1 MRLRT
6 GVTSFRSIR
15 NLGPYE
21 DPTVISVILT
31 TYERRELVA
40 RALASVFA
48 QTTAACEAIVVDDGS
63 TDGTAEFLRHQ
74 PIQLLRVPHSGN
86 PAVARN
92 AGLDR
97 ARGDL
102 IAFLDS
108 DDALR
113 PNALEDLSDALIAQP
128 AAGFAYGDY
137 EPDPGHR
144 PLAPPVGD
152 IFDRLLES
160 DFLVTGA
167 VLFRR
172 SLLSAVGPLD
182 PSCSP
187 AEDWDYWLRLAAR
200 ADAVHVARTVIDIG
214 ITADSVSRA
223 PGGSMYAANLRL
235 TRKALRWC
243 HAHRPESIA
252 LALRIHRR
260 SALAAARYHWQRRAI
275 AQTVQ
280 DLAMVARVR

>member
-1 MRLRT
+1 M
-6 GVTSFRSIR
+6 
-15 NLGPYE
+15 
-21 DPTVISVILT
+21 ISVILT
-31 TYERRELVA
+31 TYERRELVES
-40 RALASVFA
+40 ALASVFA
-48 QTTAACEAIVVDDGS
+48 QTTAAGDVIVVDDGS
-63 TDGTAEFLRHQ
+63 TDGTAAFLRQQ
-74 PIQLLRVPHSGN
+74 PIQLVRVPHSGN

-97 ARGDL
+97 ARGDS

-108 DDALR
+108 DDRLR
-113 PNALEDLSDALIAQP
+113 PSALEDLSAALRAHP

-137 EPDPGHR
+137 EPDADP
-144 PLAPPVGD
+144 PPVSPVGD
-152 IFDRLLES
+152 IFDHLLES

-182 PSCSP
+182 PHCSP

-223 PGGSMYAANLRL
+223 PGGSMYAANLRV
-235 TRKALRWC
+235 TRKALCWC
-243 HAHRPESIA
+243 YANRPASIA
-252 LALRIHRR
+252 LARRIHRR
-260 SALAAARYHWQRRAI
+260 SLLASARYHWHRRAI
-275 AQTVQ
+275 AETVR
-280 DLAMVARVR
+280 DLAMVASVR

>member
-1 MRLRT
+1 M
-6 GVTSFRSIR
+6 
-15 NLGPYE
+15 
-21 DPTVISVILT
+21 ISVILT
-31 TYERRELVA
+31 TFDRRELVA

-48 QTTAACEAIVVDDGS
+48 QTTPAYETIVVDDGS

-92 AGLDR
+92 VGLNR

-108 DDALR
+108 DDTLR
-113 PNALEDLSDALIAQP
+113 ANALEDLSDALRARP

-137 EPDPGHR
+137 EPDTGPR

-172 SLLSAVGPLD
+172 SLLDTVSGFD
-182 PSCSP
+182 PDCSP
-187 AEDWDYWLRLAAR
+187 AEDWDFWLRLAAQV
-200 ADAVHVARTVIDIG
+200 DAVHVPRTVIDIG
-214 ITADSVSRA
+214 ISTDSLSRA
-223 PGGSMYAANLRL
+223 PGGSIYAANRRV

-243 HAHRPESIA
+243 LEHRPASIA
-252 LALRIHRR
+252 LARRIHRR
-260 SALAAARYHWQRRAI
+260 SMLAAARYHLHRRTI
-275 AQTVQ
+275 AQTVR

>member
-6 GVTSFRSIR
+6 DVTGVGSIR

-31 TYERRELVA
+31 TYERRELVES
-40 RALASVFA
+40 ALASVFA

-63 TDGTAEFLRHQ
+63 TDGTAEFLRQQ
-74 PIQLLRVPHSGN
+74 PVHLVSVPHSGN

-97 ARGDL
+97 ARGDS

-108 DDALR
+108 DDTLR
-113 PNALEDLSDALIAQP
+113 PTALEDLSAALQADP

-137 EPDPGHR
+137 EPDPAR
-144 PLAPPVGD
+144 SPLLPPTGD

-172 SLLSAVGPLD
+172 SLLGAVGRLD
-182 PSCSP
+182 PNCSP
-187 AEDWDYWLRLAAR
+187 AEDWDYWLRLAAQT
-200 ADAVHVARTVIDIG
+200 AAVHVARTVIDIG
-214 ITADSVSRA
+214 ITPDSVSRA
-223 PGGSMYAANLRL
+223 PGGSMYAANLL
-235 TRKALRWC
+235 VTRKALNWC
-243 HAHRPESIA
+243 LQHRPASVA
-252 LALRIHRR
+252 LARRIHRR
-260 SALAAARYHWQRRAI
+260 SMLASARYHWHRRAI
-275 AQTVQ
+275 AQTVR
-280 DLAMVARVR
+280 DLAMVARVG

>member
-1 MRLRT
+1 MST
-6 GVTSFRSIR
+6 CAR
-15 NLGPYE
+15 NHGPYKGS
-21 DPTVISVILT
+21 TVISVILT
-31 TYERRELVA
+31 TYERRALVE

-48 QTTAACEAIVVDDGS
+48 QTTAAFEAIVVDDGS

-74 PIQLLRVPHSGN
+74 PIQLLSVPHSGN

-97 ARGDL
+97 ARGEL

-108 DDALR
+108 DDTLR
-113 PNALEDLSDALIAQP
+113 PNALKDLSDALGAQP
-128 AAGFAYGDY
+128 GAGFAYGDY
-137 EPDPGHR
+137 GPG
-144 PLAPPVGD
+144 PGPQTLAPPVGD

-172 SLLSAVGPLD
+172 ALLGAVGGFD
-182 PSCSP
+182 PYCSP
-187 AEDWDYWLRLAAR
+187 AEDWDFWLRLAAR
-200 ADAVHVARTVIDIG
+200 VDAVHVAGTVIDIG
-214 ITADSVSRA
+214 ITTDSVSRA
-223 PGGSMYAANLRL
+223 AGGSIYAANRRV

-243 HAHRPESIA
+243 LEHRPASIA
-252 LALRIHRR
+252 LARRVHRR
-260 SALAAARYHWQRRAI
+260 SMLASARYHWHRRAI
-275 AQTVQ
+275 AQTVR

>member
-1 MRLRT
+1 M
-6 GVTSFRSIR
+6 
-15 NLGPYE
+15 
-21 DPTVISVILT
+21 ISVILT
-31 TYERRELVA
+31 TFDRRELVA

-63 TDGTAEFLRHQ
+63 TDGTTESLRDL
-74 PIQLLRVPHSGN
+74 PIQLLTVPHSGN
-86 PAVARN
+86 PAIARN
-92 AGLDR
+92 AGLNR

-108 DDALR
+108 DDTLR
-113 PNALEDLSDALIAQP
+113 PNALEGLSDALRAQP

-137 EPDPGHR
+137 EPDPG
-144 PLAPPVGD
+144 PPSLAHPVAD

-172 SLLSAVGPLD
+172 ALLGAVGGFDPL
-182 PSCSP
+182 CSP
-187 AEDWDYWLRLAAR
+187 AEDWDFWLRLAAR
-200 ADAVHVARTVIDIG
+200 VDGVHVDRTVVDIA
-214 ITADSVSRA
+214 ITTDSVSRA
-223 PGGSMYAANLRL
+223 PGGSIYAANRRV

-243 HAHRPESIA
+243 LEHRPASIA
-252 LALRIHRR
+252 LARRIHRR
-260 SALAAARYHWQRRAI
+260 SMLASARYHWHRRAL
-275 AQTVQ
+275 AQTVR

>member
-1 MRLRT
+1 M
-6 GVTSFRSIR
+6 
-15 NLGPYE
+15 
-21 DPTVISVILT
+21 ISVILT
-31 TYERRELVA
+31 TYDRRDLVA

-48 QTTAACEAIVVDDGS
+48 QTTAAGEAIVVDDGS

-74 PIQLLRVPHSGN
+74 PVDLLRVPHSGN

-97 ARGDL
+97 ARGDS

-108 DDALR
+108 DDTLR
-113 PNALEDLSDALIAQP
+113 PNALEDLSAALRAQP

-137 EPDPGHR
+137 EPDPGPR
-144 PLAPPVGD
+144 PLVPRVGD

-172 SLLSAVGPLD
+172 SLLGAVGRLD
-182 PSCSP
+182 PHCSP
-187 AEDWDYWLRLAAR
+187 AEDWDFWLRLAAR
-200 ADAVHVARTVIDIG
+200 VDGVHVPRTVIDIG
-214 ITADSVSRA
+214 IGVDSLSRA
-223 PGGSMYAANLRL
+223 PGGAIYGANLRV

-243 HAHRPESIA
+243 LDHRPASVA
-252 LALRIHRR
+252 HARLTYRR
-260 SALAAARYHWQRRAI
+260 SVLASARYHWHRRAI
-275 AQTVQ
+275 AQTVR

>member
-1 MRLRT
+1 
-6 GVTSFRSIR
+6 
-15 NLGPYE
+15 
-21 DPTVISVILT
+21 VISVILT
-31 TYERRELVA
+31 TYERRKLVET
-40 RALASVFA
+40 ALASVFA
-48 QTTAACEAIVVDDGS
+48 QTIGACEAIVVDDGS
-63 TDGTAEFLRHQ
+63 TDGTADFLRHL
-74 PIQLLRVPHSGN
+74 PIQLLSVPHSGN
-86 PAVARN
+86 PAIARN

-108 DDALR
+108 DDILR
-113 PNALEDLSDALIAQP
+113 PNALEDLSDALRAQP

-137 EPDPGHR
+137 EPDPGPP

-172 SLLSAVGPLD
+172 ALLGAVGVFD
-182 PSCSP
+182 PHCSP
-187 AEDWDYWLRLAAR
+187 AEDWDFWLRLAAR
-200 ADAVHVARTVIDIG
+200 VDAVHVDRTVIDLG

-223 PGGSMYAANLRL
+223 PGGSIYAANRRV

-243 HAHRPESIA
+243 LEHRAASIA
-252 LALRIHRR
+252 LARRIHRR
-260 SALAAARYHWQRRAI
+260 SVLASARYHWHRRAI
-275 AQTVQ
+275 AQTVR

>member
-1 MRLRT
+1 
-6 GVTSFRSIR
+6 
-15 NLGPYE
+15 
-21 DPTVISVILT
+21 VISVILT
-31 TYERRELVA
+31 TFDRRELVA

-74 PIQLLRVPHSGN
+74 PVDLIRVPHSGN

-97 ARGDL
+97 AHGDS

-108 DDALR
+108 DDVLR
-113 PNALEDLSDALIAQP
+113 PTALEDLTTALLAHP
-128 AAGFAYGDY
+128 GAGFAYGEY
-137 EPDPGHR
+137 EPDPA
-144 PLAPPVGD
+144 PTAQLPPVGD

-172 SLLSAVGPLD
+172 SLLGAVGRLD
-182 PSCSP
+182 PHCSP
-187 AEDWDYWLRLAAR
+187 AEDWDYWLRLAAQF
-200 ADAVHVARTVIDIG
+200 DGVHLPRTVIDIG
-214 ITADSVSRA
+214 TTADSVSRA
-223 PGGSMYAANLRL
+223 PGGAMYAANLRV
-235 TRKALRWC
+235 THKALRWC
-243 HAHRPESIA
+243 LEHRPASVA
-252 LALRIHRR
+252 LARRIHRR
-260 SALAAARYHWQRRAI
+260 SMLASARYHWNRRAI
-275 AQTVQ
+275 AQTVR

>member
-1 MRLRT
+1 MRLRS
-6 GVTSFRSIR
+6 GVTRSQRTR
-15 NLGPYE
+15 NLRPYE
-21 DPTVISVILT
+21 VPTVISVILT
-31 TYERRELVA
+31 TYQRRELVES
-40 RALASVFA
+40 ALASVFA
-48 QTTAACEAIVVDDGS
+48 QTNAACETIVVDDGS

-74 PIQLLRVPHSGN
+74 PIHLVSVPHSGN

-108 DDALR
+108 DDTLR
-113 PNALEDLSDALIAQP
+113 PNALKDLSAALRAQP

-137 EPDPGHR
+137 EPDPGPR
-144 PLAPPVGD
+144 PLMPPVGD

-172 SLLSAVGPLD
+172 SLLAVVGALD
-182 PSCSP
+182 PRCSP

-200 ADAVHVARTVIDIG
+200 IDGVHVPRTVIDIG
-214 ITADSVSRA
+214 MAADSFSRA
-223 PGGSMYAANLRL
+223 PGGAIYAANLRV

-243 HAHRPESIA
+243 LEHRPASIA
-252 LALRIHRR
+252 LARRTCRR
-260 SALAAARYHWQRRAI
+260 SMLASARYHWHRRAI
-275 AQTVQ
+275 AQTVR

>member
-1 MRLRT
+1 M
-6 GVTSFRSIR
+6 
-15 NLGPYE
+15 
-21 DPTVISVILT
+21 ISVILT
-31 TYERRELVA
+31 TFDRRELVA

-48 QTTAACEAIVVDDGS
+48 QTTPVYETIVVDDGS

-92 AGLDR
+92 VGLNRAG
-97 ARGDL
+97 GDL

-108 DDALR
+108 DDTLR
-113 PNALEDLSDALIAQP
+113 ANALEDLSDALRARP

-137 EPDPGHR
+137 EPKPSPP

-172 SLLSAVGPLD
+172 SLLDTVGGFD
-182 PSCSP
+182 PDCSP
-187 AEDWDYWLRLAAR
+187 AEDWDFWLRLAAQV
-200 ADAVHVARTVIDIG
+200 DAVHVARTVIDIG
-214 ITADSVSRA
+214 ISTDSLSRA
-223 PGGSMYAANLRL
+223 PGGSIYAANRRV

-243 HAHRPESIA
+243 LEHRPASIA
-252 LALRIHRR
+252 LARRIHRR
-260 SALAAARYHWQRRAI
+260 SMLASARYHLRRRTI

-280 DLAMVARVR
+280 NLAMVARVR

>member
-1 MRLRT
+1 M
-6 GVTSFRSIR
+6 
-15 NLGPYE
+15 
-21 DPTVISVILT
+21 
-31 TYERRELVA
+31 
-40 RALASVFA
+40 
-48 QTTAACEAIVVDDGS
+48 AAGEVIVVDDGS
-63 TDGTAEFLRHQ
+63 TDGTAAFLRQQ
-74 PIQLLRVPHSGN
+74 PIQLVRVLHSGN
-86 PAVARN
+86 PAVTRN

-97 ARGDL
+97 ARGDA

-108 DDALR
+108 DDTLR
-113 PNALEDLSDALIAQP
+113 PTALEQLSAALHAHP

-137 EPDPGHR
+137 EPDADPR
-144 PLAPPVGD
+144 PLVPPVGD
-152 IFDRLLES
+152 IFDHLLES

-252 LALRIHRR
+252 LARRIHRR